1 MKNAFQNRQ
10 SAREREIV
18 RRLEIERYRT
28 LIVVE
33 TLCLYAMNQEFHW
46 KKKGL
51 TRLWNAMVR
60 YAADLR
66 VNAQPDSVEERELG
80 DSMWSKTCKMI
91 MKDNTS
97 FDMDAE
103 LKKIGIDVE
112 ALEDSVVDY
121 DRKTGEI
128 IFADKERKT

>member
-10 SAREREIV
+10 SAREREII

-66 VNAQPDSVEERELG
+66 VNAQPDSVEE
-80 DSMWSKTCKMI
+80 S
-91 MKDNTS
+91 
-97 FDMDAE
+97 
-103 LKKIGIDVE
+103 
-112 ALEDSVVDY
+112 
-121 DRKTGEI
+121 
-128 IFADKERKT
+128 